1 MFQLYSTRLKCLFRN
16 KESMFWCYLF
26 PILLASCY
34 FFAFNNLWKVEDFST
49 MKIAYVSDNVKEDT
63 FKKVLTSQK
72 LNDTDMFKV
81 TECDATKAKKL
92 LQDGDVQAY
101 IKGSEDPVLYIK
113 ENGIN
118 QTIIKSFLDN
128 YRQRSIAIANIL
140 KENPNAINEGLM
152 NDIMHYDEF
161 VKEAK
166 NGKKP
171 QSLLVYFYALLAF
184 TCIYAANW
192 GLDEVINIQ
201 ADLSIRGA
209 RVNVSPINKMKLF
222 FCNLLA
228 AFTAHMGSITALFL
242 YMFFVIKIDFGENL
256 LYLFLVCFVG
266 SLAGLALG
274 GTVGVWVKK
283 KAEVKEAVLMVIV
296 MGGAFLSGMMV
307 ADMKYMVAEKFPLL
321 TYINPVNLVADAMYS
336 LYYYDTYNRF
346 YQDLTI
352 LSIITVVLGVASY
365 IGIRRKNYAS
375 I

>member
-1 MFQLYSTRLKCLFRN
+1 
-16 KESMFWCYLF
+16 MFWCYLF

-34 FFAFNNLWKVEDFST
+34 FFAFNNLWKVEDFET
-49 MKIAYVSDNVKEDT
+49 LKIAYVSDNTKDDNLKE
-63 FKKVLTSQK
+63 VLTTYK
-72 LNDTDMFKV
+72 LNDVDMFKV
-81 TECDATKAKKL
+81 TECDTTKAKKL

-128 YRQRSIAIANIL
+128 YRQSSLAIANIT
-140 KENPNAINEGLM
+140 KENPNAMNEGLM
-152 NDIMHYDEF
+152 NDILQKTDF

-222 FCNLLA
+222 LCNLLA
-228 AFTAHMGSITALFL
+228 AFTAHIGSITALFL
-242 YMFFVIKIDFGENL
+242 YMYYVIKIDFGDNL
-256 LYLFLVCFVG
+256 MYLFLVCFVG

-283 KAEVKEAVLMVIV
+283 KAEVKEAVLTVAV

-307 ADMKYMVAEKFPLL
+307 ADMKYTVAEKFPLL
-321 TYINPVNLVADAMYS
+321 AYINPVNLVADAMYS

-346 YQDLTI
+346 YQDLII